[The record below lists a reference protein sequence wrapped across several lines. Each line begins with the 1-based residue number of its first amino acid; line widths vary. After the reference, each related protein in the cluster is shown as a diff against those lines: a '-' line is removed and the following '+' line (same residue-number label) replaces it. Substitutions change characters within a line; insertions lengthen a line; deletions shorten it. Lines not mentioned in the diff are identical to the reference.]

1 MKKEINSKQQS
12 KLMIL
17 KEYYQNMNMD
27 LYEMTPSNLNHNYAR
42 ESSNSDNHTYNDSA
56 AFYFSEVF
64 NPDMYDVEKVIDSND

>member
-1 MKKEINSKQQS
+1 
-12 KLMIL
+12 
-17 KEYYQNMNMD
+17 MD